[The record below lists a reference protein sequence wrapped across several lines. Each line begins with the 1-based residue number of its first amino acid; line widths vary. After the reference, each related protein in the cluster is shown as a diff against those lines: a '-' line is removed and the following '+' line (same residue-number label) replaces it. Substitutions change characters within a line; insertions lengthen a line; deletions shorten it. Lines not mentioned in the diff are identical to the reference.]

1 MNLLAVD
8 PGKSGGI
15 AYTDSDGVTHA
26 LPMPPTCR
34 DLHRTLEIL
43 ARPPATCFLED
54 LPLFQGVLTPR
65 SIAVLFRNLGQ
76 IEGVLSALGCRIE
89 YLTPRMWQS
98 TLRLGTAA
106 DHGKRWKAH
115 LRSRAQALHPHLH
128 VTLKTADALLL
139 LEAGFRIRTHAPAA

>member
-15 AYTDSDGVTHA
+15 AYLDSDGLSHA
-26 LPMPPTCR
+26 LSMPPTCR
-34 DLHRTLEIL
+34 DLHRQLEIL
-43 ARPPATCFLED
+43 ASPPATCFLED
-54 LPLFQGVLTPR
+54 LPLFRGVLTPR
-65 SIAVLFRNLGQ
+65 STAVLFRNFGQ
-76 IEGVLSALGCRIE
+76 IEGVLAALGCRTE

-98 TLRLGTAA
+98 TLRLGSAA

-115 LRSRAQALHPHLH
+115 LRIRAQALHPHLH

-139 LEAGFRIRTHAPAA
+139 LEAGLRLRTHAPTA